1 VTDQVF
7 VIDADA
13 ALIDRLQ
20 ARQEALF
27 ASGRQQRL
35 IESRDFGFVFVPHPT
50 PYRMDHNSNHM
61 VASWLT
67 DLDCKVQGN
76 PTLGN
81 WRMIDADASR

>member
-27 ASGRQQRL
+27 ASGRRQRL
-35 IESRDFGFVFVPHPT
+35 IESRDFGFVFVPHPA
-50 PYRMDHNSNHM
+50 PYRVDHNSNHV
-61 VASWLT
+61 VATWLT
-67 DLDCKVQGN
+67 DLDFKVQGN

-81 WRMIDADASR
+81 WRMVDADKPR